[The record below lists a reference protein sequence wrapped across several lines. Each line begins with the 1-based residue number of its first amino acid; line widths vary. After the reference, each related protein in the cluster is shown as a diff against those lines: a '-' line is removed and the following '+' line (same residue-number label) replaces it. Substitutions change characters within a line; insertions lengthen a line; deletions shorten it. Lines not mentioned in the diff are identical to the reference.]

1 MAEKRKSLGRGLDA
15 LLGGAAQEQ
24 EKPNP
29 KSLNELP
36 IEEIGPGPFQ
46 PRKKINEQQL
56 KELSSSIEAQG
67 VLQPIVVRKRAVQD
81 SQTGVRYEIIAGER
95 RWRAAQLA
103 NLESIPAVV
112 KTISDSDAVA
122 VALIENIQRE
132 NLNPL
137 EEANAFN
144 RLIIEYEMTHQEVAN
159 AVGRAR
165 ASISNILR
173 LLDLPSG
180 VQELLNNAKINM
192 GHARSLLSIQDRV
205 MQLEVANLV
214 AEKKLSVRETEKK
227 IALIEER
234 IKDRYNIKVP
244 ENIDLEVAATLMTK
258 GLTTFYLLHKTY
270 PVKPRKISIGIL
282 FSQLGIGFLT
292 ALLFLMFS
300 DFTSA
305 KSSLLGSLIAVITSV
320 NFMNIVLQK
329 RHQEPRKILNS
340 LYLME
345 AFKFLLTG
353 VFFGVA
359 IILIKAMFFPLIIG
373 YIVAVFIYWL
383 SLLAA

>member
-15 LLGGAAQEQ
+15 LLGGANQEQ

-29 KSLNELP
+29 KSLNELS

-103 NLESIPAVV
+103 NLETIPAVV

-165 ASISNILR
+165 ASISNMLR

-192 GHARSLLSIQDRV
+192 GHARALLSIQDRV

-214 AEKKLSVRETEKK
+214 AEKKLSVRETEKLVK
-227 IALIEER
+227 GVVEGKTKSTKQKQP
-234 IKDRYNIKVP
+234 KDQDILNLEKTLTSRLGAKVNIKHSRSGSGTLSINYSSSD
-244 ENIDLEVAATLMTK
+244 ELE
-258 GLTTFYLLHKTY
+258 
-270 PVKPRKISIGIL
+270 GIL
-282 FSQLGIGFLT
+282 
-292 ALLFLMFS
+292 
-300 DFTSA
+300 
-305 KSSLLGSLIAVITSV
+305 
-320 NFMNIVLQK
+320 N
-329 RHQEPRKILNS
+329 KI
-340 LYLME
+340 
-345 AFKFLLTG
+345 K
-353 VFFGVA
+353 
-359 IILIKAMFFPLIIG
+359 
-373 YIVAVFIYWL
+373 
-383 SLLAA
+383 